1 MENVCSPKAKRVD
14 LRTRTRTGQKR
25 ERDQTLNVYGQQE
38 DLKRSLG
45 SFVLDDTLAIL
56 VVEDDQ
62 SIQSL
67 VEEALTDGGFEPH
80 IAASAEEAVTL
91 LQDANSRYRALVTD
105 ISLAGA
111 MDGWQVAKH
120 AREIDQAFPVIYMV
134 GAHADQWAINGVPNS
149 LLLVKPFAPAQLVS
163 AVSQLLNAATSQPI
177 PD

>member
-1 MENVCSPKAKRVD
+1 
-14 LRTRTRTGQKR
+14 
-25 ERDQTLNVYGQQE
+25 
-38 DLKRSLG
+38 LG

-149 LLLVKPFAPAQLVS
+149 LLLVKPSHRRSLSVRFLSFSMLPFRSRYQIAERELEVALLPAQLANVS
-163 AVSQLLNAATSQPI
+163 GPHVECRRIDWP
-177 PD
+177 